1 MSLIILT
8 TGHAIPVEL
17 DPEGARETVEALLE
31 HGHDWGFSELNGAQ
45 FQLRHVVAIL
55 PDLEVGGVVPAK
67 PAPKAKKKASPK

>member
-55 PDLEVGGVVPAK
+55 PDPEARVAAPAGSK
-67 PAPKAKKKASPK
+67 PKKKAAPK